1 MARYKVIK
9 FGDSCYKLNKKRDRI
24 RKAVDAIYMAFL
36 FIGILICGI
45 NQFNSLIVG
54 WGMIIMG
61 IFSLPVAIFHI
72 YIDINGWEPLFWYD
86 KPEFKKYVNRS
97 IKEEDL
103 SEYRVIRVIE
113 KSFFILASVVL
124 PILGILRL
132 FGIM

>member
-24 RKAVDAIYMAFL
+24 RKAVDAIYIAFL

-72 YIDINGWEPLFWYD
+72 YIDINGWEPLLWYD

-97 IKEEDL
+97 TKEEDL
-103 SEYRVIRVIE
+103 SEHRVIRVIE
-113 KSFFILASVVL
+113 KSFLILASVVL

>member
-24 RKAVDAIYMAFL
+24 RKAVDAIYIAFL

-72 YIDINGWEPLFWYD
+72 YIDINGWEPLLWYD

-97 IKEEDL
+97 TKEEAL
-103 SEYRVIRVIE
+103 SKHRVIRVIE
-113 KSFFILASVVL
+113 KSFLILASVVL

>member
-9 FGDSCYKLNKKRDRI
+9 FGDSRYKLNKKRDRI
-24 RKAVDAIYMAFL
+24 RKAVDAIYVAFL
-36 FIGILICGI
+36 LIGILICGI

-72 YIDINGWEPLFWYD
+72 YIDINGWKPLFWYD
-86 KPEFKKYVNRS
+86 KPELEKYVSRS
-97 IKEEDL
+97 TKEEDL
-103 SEYRVIRVIE
+103 SEHRVIRVIE
-113 KSFFILASVVL
+113 KSFLILASVVL

>member
-24 RKAVDAIYMAFL
+24 RKAVDAIYVAFL

-72 YIDINGWEPLFWYD
+72 YIDINGWKPLFWYD
-86 KPEFKKYVNRS
+86 KPEFEKYVNRS
-97 IKEEDL
+97 TKEEDL

-113 KSFFILASVVL
+113 KSFLILASVVL

>member
-24 RKAVDAIYMAFL
+24 RKAVDAIYLAFL

-72 YIDINGWEPLFWYD
+72 YIDINGWKPLFWYD
-86 KPEFKKYVNRS
+86 KPEFEKYVTRS
-97 IKEEDL
+97 TKEKDL
-103 SEYRVIRVIE
+103 SEHRVIRVID
-113 KSFFILASVVL
+113 KSFLILASVVL